1 MTRETIGG
9 NICFTYIPSE
19 KFKTGFFSAQMA
31 LPLTAEA
38 AGRNALLVNVLSR
51 GTARCP
57 DIEAL
62 GRELD
67 LLYGARLDP
76 TVRKKGENQLFGF
89 VASCVDDRFLGGE
102 ERLLE
107 PLTALMGEMLCAPA
121 LEDGRLRSGY
131 VAGERANL
139 ADLIRSTIND
149 KRSYAAR
156 RLLEELCAGEPYGL
170 SRLGTVRDVEA
181 ITAEDLDRHYR
192 DVLPRAR
199 LELFYCGSAPQDRVR
214 EAFSAAFAALPR
226 AGALEPV
233 ETLRH
238 PVPEQ
243 CRTVTEEMDVAQ
255 GKLCIGYTTDSE
267 DRMATRL
274 MNSMFGG
281 SATSKLF
288 TNVREKLSLC
298 YYAGSTYHR
307 SKGIITVSA
316 GIEQEN
322 YQKTLDEVNRQI
334 EAMASGRW
342 EDWELEAARTS
353 LLSGLRTMED
363 SAGALEDYAMN
374 RAVTGA
380 ESLEELRTGLIEV
393 TPERVR
399 AAAEALRIDTI
410 YFLKGK
416 EAQ

>member
-1 MTRETIGG
+1 MKLG
-9 NICFTYIPSE
+9 
-19 KFKTGFFSAQMA
+19 KTGRSVRLGIIGLGGRGLSQMDLLLTMPDVEIVAVCDRYEDRIRQAQEHVQRERGSCPA
-31 LPLTAEA
+31 
-38 AGRNALLVNVLSR
+38 
-51 GTARCP
+51 GTADYREVNARE
-57 DIEAL
+57 DIEAVVIMTSWTTHIL
-62 GRELD
+62 IAVDAMKQGKIPAMEVG
-67 LLYGARLDP
+67 GASSIEECWQL
-76 TVRKKGENQLFGF
+76 VRTSEKTGIP
-89 VASCVDDRFLGGE
+89 VM
-102 ERLLE
+102 LLE
-107 PLTALMGEMLCAPA
+107 NCCYGKEEMTLLNMIRQGVFGEIIHCRGGYMH
-121 LEDGRLRSGY
+121 DLR
-131 VAGERANL
+131 
-139 ADLIRSTIND
+139 
-149 KRSYAAR
+149 
-156 RLLEELCAGEPYGL
+156 EEIGNG
-170 SRLGTVRDVEA
+170 
-181 ITAEDLDRHYR
+181 DLDRHYR

-226 AGALEPV
+226 RGALEPV
-233 ETLRH
+233 ETLCH
-238 PVPEQ
+238 PLPEQ

-322 YQKTLDEVNRQI
+322 YRKTLDEIIRQL

-399 AAAEALRIDTI
+399 AAAAALRIDTI